1 MRQKFI
7 NSDIFEMVQ
16 AQLFYI
22 YIYLYIFIILWKI
35 KFHVMYTAHYYFR
48 IKQRRRGL
56 QAGAISCRQAAWG
69 RNKLS
74 T

>member
-1 MRQKFI
+1 MRQKFV

-35 KFHVMYTAHYYFR
+35 KFHVMYTAHY
-48 IKQRRRGL
+48 
-56 QAGAISCRQAAWG
+56 
-69 RNKLS
+69 
-74 T
+74 